1 MSSSTGTE
9 LSVTNARP
17 VISCAGAAAVLRG
30 AQVKAAE
37 MGVPVVVAVVD
48 DAGEL
53 IAFSRGDGTPRGAAQ
68 WAIDKAVTAA
78 SFRSPTQALAQGM
91 EGAPLA
97 AVASF
102 IAQPHVTLVPGGT
115 PLVVEGAV
123 VGAIGASGGSPEQ
136 DLEIAE
142 TGAAVL

>member
-1 MSSSTGTE
+1 MVTSTDSA
-9 LSVTNARP
+9 LSVTEVRP
-17 VISCAGAAAVLRG
+17 VVSCAGASAVLKG
-30 AQVKAAE
+30 AQAKAVE

-53 IAFSRGDGTPRGAAQ
+53 VEFSRGDGTPRGAAQ
-68 WAIDKAVTAA
+68 WAIDKATTAS
-78 SFRSPTQALAQGM
+78 SFRTPTHVLAQGM

-102 IAQPHVTLVPGGT
+102 IAQPHVTLVPGGI
-115 PLVVEGAV
+115 PLMADGAV

-136 DLEIAE
+136 DLEIAQA
-142 TGAAVL
+142 GAAVL